1 MSDKTESEAASAH
14 AEETAPDSRPAAAT
28 RSGWR
33 ILAGRLLSIGAIV
46 AAVVLLL
53 VIWKVKERHPRTD
66 DAVARANVVGIAPRV
81 RGQIIALHVED
92 NQAVAQGDLLFE
104 IDPDDYE
111 LGFKRAQAVLATLD
125 RQIEV
130 ARAQDAQ
137 LGYQVGAARA
147 GVDRAK
153 AELKQAGDTL
163 DRLQHIL
170 PNGFARAEDV
180 DRAETA
186 KRVAASTVAAEEKRL
201 GQAKAAQSELATL
214 IAQRAGAIAAADLAA
229 LELSYCKVVAPF
241 PGRVV
246 NLNISVG
253 AFASAG
259 IPVFSLLD
267 TRKWYVMANFRE
279 GELPHIEPGTRVE
292 LFLSALPKRRFAGT
306 VQGVGWAVQPTDT
319 IDLPHGLPLVK
330 RELNWVHIAQRFPVR
345 IEVEKPDPEIFRMG
359 ASAVV
364 TVK

>member
-1 MSDKTESEAASAH
+1 MSDRTASEAASAN
-14 AEETAPDSRPAAAT
+14 
-28 RSGWR
+28 GWR

-46 AAVVLLL
+46 AAVVLVL
-53 VIWKVKERHPRTD
+53 VVWKLKERHPRTD

-81 RGQIIALHVED
+81 RGQIIALRVED
-92 NQAVAQGDLLFE
+92 NQAVKQGDPLFE
-104 IDPDDYE
+104 IDPEDYE
-111 LGFKRAQAVLATLD
+111 LGLKRAQAALATLE

-130 ARAQDAQ
+130 ARSQDKQ
-137 LGYQVGAARA
+137 LTFQVGAARA

-153 AELKQAGDTL
+153 AELQQAGDTL
-163 DRLQHIL
+163 GRLQPLL
-170 PNGFARAEDV
+170 PSGFARAEDV
-180 DRAETA
+180 DRAATA

-201 GQAKAAQSELATL
+201 DQARVAQSALSTL
-214 IAQRAGAIAAADLAA
+214 IAQRAGAVAAADLAA

-279 GELPHIEPGTRVE
+279 GELPHIAPGTRVD
-292 LFLSALPKRRFAGT
+292 LFLSALPKRRFSGT
-306 VQGVGWAVQPTDT
+306 VQGVGWAVAMTDT

-364 TVK
+364 TVR

>member
-1 MSDKTESEAASAH
+1 MSDRTASEAASAH
-14 AEETAPDSRPAAAT
+14 AESPAPDSRPGAAKPNE
-28 RSGWR
+28 WR

-46 AAVVLLL
+46 AAVVLVL
-53 VIWKVKERHPRTD
+53 VVWKLKERHPRTD

-81 RGQIIALHVED
+81 RGQIVALGVED
-92 NQAVAQGDLLFE
+92 NQAVKQGDPLFE
-104 IDPDDYE
+104 IDPEDYE
-111 LGFKRAQAVLATLD
+111 LGLKRARAAVATLD

-130 ARAQDAQ
+130 ARSQDAQ
-137 LGYQVGAARA
+137 LTFQVGAARA

-153 AELKQAGDTL
+153 AELQQAGDTL
-163 DRLQHIL
+163 GRLQPLL
-170 PNGFARAEDV
+170 PSGFARAEDV
-180 DRAETA
+180 DRAATA
-186 KRVAASTVAAEEKRL
+186 KRVAASTVSAEEKRL
-201 GQAKAAQSELATL
+201 DQARVAQSALATL
-214 IAQRAGAIAAADLAA
+214 IAQRAGAVAAADLAA

-279 GELPHIEPGTRVE
+279 GELPHIAAGTRVD
-292 LFLSALPKRRFAGT
+292 LFLSALPKRRFTGT
-306 VQGVGWAVQPTDT
+306 VQGVGWAVQPTDS
-319 IDLPHGLPLVK
+319 IDLPHGLPLVR

-364 TVK
+364 TVR

>member
-1 MSDKTESEAASAH
+1 MSDKTASEAATAH
-14 AEETAPDSRPAAAT
+14 AEKTAPDSRPGAAKP
-28 RSGWR
+28 SGWR

-46 AAVVLLL
+46 AAVVLVL
-53 VIWKVKERHPRTD
+53 VIWKLKERHPRTD

-81 RGQIIALHVED
+81 RGQIIALHVVD
-92 NQAVAQGDLLFE
+92 NQAVKEGDPLFE

-111 LGFKRAQAVLATLD
+111 LDLRIAQAALARLD
-125 RQIEV
+125 RQIVV

-137 LGYQVGAARA
+137 LSYQIGAARA

-163 DRLQHIL
+163 DRLQPLL

-180 DRAETA
+180 DRAATA
-186 KRVAASTVAAEEKRL
+186 KRVAASTVAAEEKRFD
-201 GQAKAAQSELATL
+201 QARVARSELATL
-214 IAQRAGAIAAADLAA
+214 IAQREGAVAAVDLAA

-279 GELPHIEPGTRVE
+279 GELPHIAPGTNVD
-292 LFLSALPKRRFAGT
+292 LFLSAQPKRRFTGT
-306 VQGVGWAVQPTDT
+306 VQGVGWAVEPTDT

-364 TVK
+364 TVR

>member
-1 MSDKTESEAASAH
+1 MSDKTASEVPSAH
-14 AEETAPDSRPAAAT
+14 AETTAAT
-28 RSGWR
+28 PGGWR

-46 AAVVLLL
+46 AAIVLVLVV
-53 VIWKVKERHPRTD
+53 WKLKERHPRTD

-81 RGQIIALHVED
+81 RGQIIALHVQD
-92 NQAVAQGDLLFE
+92 NQAVAQGDPLFE
-104 IDPDDYE
+104 IDPVDYE
-111 LGFKRAQAVLATLD
+111 LGLKRVQGSLATLD

-130 ARAQDAQ
+130 ARSQDAQ
-137 LGYQVGAARA
+137 LTFQVGAARA

-153 AELKQAGDTL
+153 AELQQAGDTL
-163 DRLQHIL
+163 ERLQPLL
-170 PNGFARAEDV
+170 PSGFARAEDV
-180 DRAETA
+180 DRAATA
-186 KRVAASTVAAEEKRL
+186 KRVATSMVAAEEKRL
-201 GQAKAAQSELATL
+201 DQARVAQSALATL
-214 IAQRAGAIAAADLAA
+214 IAQRAGAVAAADLAV

-279 GELPHIEPGTRVE
+279 GELPHIAPGTRVD
-292 LFLSALPKRRFAGT
+292 LFLSALPKRRFTGT
-306 VQGVGWAVQPTDT
+306 VQGVGWAVQPTDA
-319 IDLPHGLPLVK
+319 IDLPHGLPLVR

-364 TVK
+364 TVR

>member
-1 MSDKTESEAASAH
+1 MHDRSESEAASPG
-14 AEETAPDSRPAAAT
+14 AEKTK
-28 RSGWR
+28 RSPGR
-33 ILAGRLLSIGAIV
+33 ILAGRLLSIGVIV
-46 AAVVLLL
+46 AAVLLSFWVWRL
-53 VIWKVKERHPRTD
+53 KERHPRTD

-81 RGQIIALHVED
+81 RGQIIALHVVD
-92 NQAVAQGDLLFE
+92 NQAVKEGDPLFE
-104 IDPDDYE
+104 IDPEDYE
-111 LGFKRAQAVLATLD
+111 LTLKRAQAALATLD
-125 RQIEV
+125 RQIVV
-130 ARAQDAQ
+130 ARSQDTQ
-137 LGYQVGAARA
+137 LRLQVGAASA

-163 DRLQHIL
+163 DRLQPLL
-170 PNGFARAEDV
+170 PNGYATAETV
-180 DRAETA
+180 DRAQTA
-186 KRVAASTVAAEEKRL
+186 KRIAASSVAAEEKRL
-201 GQAKAAQSELATL
+201 AQARVAESELETL
-214 IAQRAGAIAAADLAA
+214 IAQRAGAVAAADLAA

-259 IPVFSLLD
+259 VPVFSLLD

-279 GELPHIEPGTRVE
+279 GELPHIAPGTRVD
-292 LFLSALPKRRFAGT
+292 LFLSALPRRRFTGT
-306 VQGVGWAVQPTDT
+306 VQGVGWAVEPTDT

-364 TVK
+364 TVR

>member
-1 MSDKTESEAASAH
+1 MSDRTASEAASAH
-14 AEETAPDSRPAAAT
+14 TESKEPDSRPGAAKP
-28 RSGWR
+28 SGWR

-46 AAVVLLL
+46 AAVVLVL
-53 VIWKVKERHPRTD
+53 VVWKLKERHPRTD

-81 RGQIIALHVED
+81 RGQIIALRVED
-92 NQAVAQGDLLFE
+92 NQAVKQGDPLFE
-104 IDPDDYE
+104 IDPDDYD
-111 LGFKRAQAVLATLD
+111 LGLKRAQAALATLD

-130 ARAQDAQ
+130 ARSQDAQ
-137 LGYQVGAARA
+137 LTFQVGAARA

-163 DRLQHIL
+163 ERLQPLL
-170 PNGFARAEDV
+170 PSGFARAEDV
-180 DRAETA
+180 DRAATA
-186 KRVAASTVAAEEKRL
+186 KRVATSTVAAEEKRL
-201 GQAKAAQSELATL
+201 DQARVAQSALATL
-214 IAQRAGAIAAADLAA
+214 IAQRAGAVAAADLAA

-253 AFASAG
+253 AFATAG

-279 GELPHIEPGTRVE
+279 GELPHIAPGTRVD
-292 LFLSALPKRRFAGT
+292 LFLSALPKRRFSGT
-306 VQGVGWAVQPTDT
+306 VQGVGWAVATTDT

-345 IEVEKPDPEIFRMG
+345 IEVEKPDPDIFRMG

-364 TVK
+364 TVR

>member
-1 MSDKTESEAASAH
+1 MVDRTESEASAAKTKAS
-14 AEETAPDSRPAAAT
+14 P
-28 RSGWR
+28 GR
-33 ILAGRLLSIGAIV
+33 ILAGRLQSIAVIA
-46 AAVVLLL
+46 AAVLLSFWVWRL
-53 VIWKVKERHPRTD
+53 KERHPRTD

-81 RGQIIALHVED
+81 RGQIIALHVVD
-92 NQAVAQGDLLFE
+92 NQAVKEGDPLFE
-104 IDPDDYE
+104 IDPEDYE
-111 LGFKRAQAVLATLD
+111 LGLKTARAALATLD
-125 RQIEV
+125 RQIVV
-130 ARAQDAQ
+130 ARSQDTQ
-137 LGYQVGAARA
+137 LHLQVDAARA

-153 AELKQAGDTL
+153 AELQQAGDTL
-163 DRLQHIL
+163 NRIQPLL
-170 PNGFARAEDV
+170 PSGFARAEDV
-180 DRAETA
+180 DRAQTA
-186 KRVAASTVAAEEKRL
+186 KRVAATLVATEERRL
-201 GQAKAAQSELATL
+201 DQARVAQSALETL
-214 IAQRAGAIAAADLAA
+214 IAQREGAVAAVDLAA
-229 LELSYCKVVAPF
+229 LNLSYCKVVAPF

-279 GELPHIEPGTRVE
+279 GELPQIAPGTRVD
-292 LFLSALPKRRFAGT
+292 LYLSSLPQRRFAGT
-306 VQGVGWAVQPTDT
+306 VQGVGWAVQPTDE

-364 TVK
+364 TVR

>member
-1 MSDKTESEAASAH
+1 MHDRSE
-14 AEETAPDSRPAAAT
+14 PGDT
-28 RSGWR
+28 RENKSSPVR
-33 ILAGRLLSIGAIV
+33 ILAGRLLSIVVIA
-46 AAVVLLL
+46 AAVLLSFL
-53 VIWKVKERHPRTD
+53 VWKLKERHPRTD

-81 RGQIIALHVED
+81 RGQIIALPIVD
-92 NQAVAQGDLLFE
+92 NQAVKEGDLLFQ
-104 IDPDDYE
+104 IDPEDYE
-111 LGFKRAQAVLATLD
+111 LALKRAQAALAGLD
-125 RQIEV
+125 RQIAV
-130 ARAQDAQ
+130 ARSHDAQ
-137 LGYQVGAARA
+137 LTYQVGAARA

-163 DRLQHIL
+163 ERLEPLL

-180 DRAETA
+180 DRAATA
-186 KRVAASTVAAEEKRL
+186 KRVAASTVSAEEKRL
-201 GQAKAAQSELATL
+201 EQAKVAQSEFETL
-214 IAQRAGAIAAADLAA
+214 MAQRSGVVAAADLAA
-229 LELSYCKVVAPF
+229 RELSYCKVVAPF

-259 IPVFSLLD
+259 VPVFSLLD

-279 GELPHIEPGTRVE
+279 GELPHIEPGTRVD

-306 VQGVGWAVQPTDT
+306 VQGVGWAVEPTDT

-345 IEVEKPDPEIFRMG
+345 IEVEKPDPDIFRMG

-364 TVK
+364 TVR